1 MAQARE
7 AQAAGLAMA
16 VDATPASTSTST
28 AAATTPAAAG
38 HVTLPARKRKTPS
51 EVAPKTV
58 QRFDDLEEFNRAA
71 NDAQPNTIYKFGSY
85 AWETDDDGRVSH
97 VEGRITLRK
106 HGRKTTDG
114 VTTVSIGQSGDAE
127 EGDVGFHLIGDQF
140 DGPINLLNVVPGNG
154 VSFKELKSLNLSGY
168 KKWEYTIAELAR
180 SRQVSVKIKLVYSAK
195 GRRPD
200 SITASYLDEDGN
212 WVKKTF
218 ENKAGG

>member
-1 MAQARE
+1 MPREPRSTTGRLLLRAR
-7 AQAAGLAMA
+7 QRRGTS
-16 VDATPASTSTST
+16 DASGSAHLSRRSATASVKPVRTFT
-28 AAATTPAAAG
+28 
-38 HVTLPARKRKTPS
+38 
-51 EVAPKTV
+51 
-58 QRFDDLEEFNRAA
+58 DLDEFNRAA
-71 NDAQPNTIYKFGSY
+71 NEAKPDTVYKFGTY
-85 AWETDDDGRVSH
+85 AWETDADGRVATVSGK
-97 VEGRITLRK
+97 VNLKK

-114 VTTVSIGQSGDAE
+114 VTTVSIGQSRDAE

-168 KKWEYTIAELAR
+168 KKWEHTIAELAR

-195 GRRPD
+195 GRRPGT
-200 SITASYLDEDGN
+200 ITAAYLDDDGN